1 MTIRPRTKRA
11 DEKMDMLLELSPRS
25 CRVFVL
31 IALLLA
37 GCATR
42 PLATDYPRTPSY
54 AIAATQDTAFG
65 KALAPAVKAHP
76 GRSGFH
82 LLTTGTDAFL
92 MRIAMVQAAEKSI
105 DLQYFSTRDDT
116 TGKLLLEALSRAA
129 ARGVRVRMLLDDWN
143 LDDFKQGAIALNAEP
158 NIEIRVFNPY
168 ATRDQSVFSRIGTV
182 FVQFGQFTRRM
193 HNKVLIVDNQT
204 AIMGGRNLGDEY
216 FDAGQDINFRDVD
229 VLAAGPITDKLS
241 KSFDNYWNS
250 DESYPVEVLNLPDP
264 DPEAIADLRDALHW
278 HWKEVLHSPS
288 GKRLRSTPLAQRL
301 RNGQLPLIWATAQ
314 LAADSPEK
322 VDQPKK
328 DSDSQ
333 PEIRIDQLV
342 SNAQHEFIIITPYF
356 VPLEDGVEWLN
367 SLVRRGVAVRILTN
381 SLASTDMVPAQAGYS
396 HYRAALVKGGVEL
409 YELKPSQP
417 KPDAKTMFNGSS
429 QHGLHA
435 KIYMID
441 RRNLVIGSF
450 NFDPRSIKLN
460 TEQVLVI
467 QSPELSEKV
476 ARLFAQI
483 TAPASSFRV
492 MLTETGALTWV
503 SEEHGKD
510 VYYDFN
516 PHAGFWRNITTNL
529 FSILPIDDEL

>member
-1 MTIRPRTKRA
+1 MVLELTPRPR
-11 DEKMDMLLELSPRS
+11 
-25 CRVFVL
+25 RVFIL
-31 IALLLA
+31 IIILLST

-54 AIAATQDTAFG
+54 TIAGTQDTALG
-65 KALAPAVKAHP
+65 KSLAPAIKAHP
-76 GRSGFH
+76 GQSGFH
-82 LLTTGTDAFL
+82 LLTTGTDALL
-92 MRIAMVQAAEKSI
+92 MRISMVQAAERSI

-116 TGKLLLEALSRAA
+116 TGKLLLEAVLRAA

-143 LDDFKQGAIALNAEP
+143 LDDFKLGAIALNAQP

-182 FVQFGQFTRRM
+182 FIRRM

-229 VLAAGPITDKLS
+229 VLAAGPITGKIS

-250 DESYPVEVLNLPDP
+250 DEAYPVKVLNLPDL
-264 DPEAIADLRDALHW
+264 DPEVIADLRYSLHQ
-278 HWKEVLHSPS
+278 HWEEVLHLPS
-288 GKRLRSTPLAQRL
+288 GKRLRGMPLAQQLKNR
-301 RNGQLPLIWATAQ
+301 QLPLIWANAQ
-314 LAADSPEK
+314 LAADTPEK
-322 VDQPKK
+322 VDQPK
-328 DSDSQ
+328 DASESQ
-333 PEIRIDQLV
+333 PGIRIDQLV
-342 SNAQHEFIIITPYF
+342 SDAQHEFIIITPYF
-356 VPLEDGVEWLN
+356 VPLDDGVKWLN
-367 SLVRRGVAVRILTN
+367 SQVARGIDVRILTN

-396 HYRAALVKGGVEL
+396 HYRAALVRGGVEL
-409 YELKPSQP
+409 YELKPLQP
-417 KPDAKTMFNGSS
+417 KPDAKTMFKGSS

-441 RRNLVIGSF
+441 RRSLVIGSF

-476 ARLFAQI
+476 TRLFEQI
-483 TAPASSFRV
+483 TAPTSSFHV

-503 SEEHGKD
+503 SEEHGKE

-516 PHAGFWRNITTNL
+516 PHAGFWRNVTTSL